1 MYFINLFLFNLIF
14 NSLLLERLFKK
25 DITITEINLINL
37 QNDFLRIGLP
47 YSFSLNYYFVAFFIA
62 FFTAVLVYFS
72 IPKSFK
78 LSSPTEF
85 INELLKIVIIY
96 CFILFGILYLFRLYS
111 FSRGIVIIGIF
122 IYSISL
128 YLFIWSLRLE
138 RYSNKFKLIIS
149 ISALT
154 LLTSIFFFLRQSDDE
169 VISINSITTTT
180 STVFTPGIVQS
191 DCFEWLGSNNYKGC
205 ISGIRINLIQTYNE
219 RITNIVT
226 NNQALYV
233 LLNDGIIINQTDESI
248 FLDVTSKVKVFEDF
262 FESGLF
268 SLAFHPTENY
278 LLVSY
283 SDLDNNL
290 VVEKYFTNSNNN
302 NINNEDP
309 EIVLKIPNSQC
320 CHYSGNIIWSEYFED
335 FILSVGDMEDSNVRL
350 LNSEPFDTTSP
361 RGKVLLINK
370 EISEPELLSLEMN
383 IEPKKNILAYGL
395 RNPWKTSEYKNFL
408 FVPDIGHIQEEELNV
423 LNLDEISNS
432 KNPYL
437 LGWPYFEGTI
447 DNDVKYNEIFLHR
460 NGESESI
467 NKFIEDNSIFP
478 KVYYTHQ
485 APENFRAA
493 LIGGGVIE
501 NSESKYYEHY
511 FFVDYLSNELFSYDF
526 IADELFIFPLGD
538 LNSYITSLVVNPVK
552 NDSIL
557 ISTGSGNL
565 VELELP

>member
-14 NSLLLERLFKK
+14 NSLILERLFRR
-25 DITITEINLINL
+25 DINITEVNLINL
-37 QNDFLRIGLP
+37 QNDFIRVGIP
-47 YSFSLNYYFVAFFIA
+47 YSFSLNSYFVAFFIA
-62 FFTAVLVYFS
+62 FFSTILVYFS
-72 IPKSFK
+72 IPKSFR

-96 CFILFGILYLFRLYS
+96 CFVLFGVLYLFRLYS
-111 FSRGIVIIGIF
+111 FSRGILIAGIF
-122 IYSISL
+122 IYTISL
-128 YLFIWSLRLE
+128 YLFIWFIRLE
-138 RYSNKFKLIIS
+138 KYNNKFKLIIS
-149 ISALT
+149 ITALI
-154 LLTSIFFFLRQSDDE
+154 LLSSVFFFLRQSDDE
-169 VISINSITTTT
+169 IISIDSITTTT

-191 DCFEWLGSNNYKGC
+191 ECFEWLGSNNYEGC
-205 ISGIRINLIQTYNE
+205 ISGVRINLIKTYNE
-219 RITNIVT
+219 RITNIISNKET
-226 NNQALYV
+226 LYV
-233 LLNDGIIINQTDESI
+233 LLNDGLIINHSDESL
-248 FLDVTSKVKVFEDF
+248 FLDLTQKVEVFEDF

-268 SLAFHPTENY
+268 GLAFHPTENY
-278 LLVSY
+278 LIVSY
-283 SDLDNNL
+283 SDIDNNL
-290 VVEKYFTNSNNN
+290 VIEKYFTDSNNN
-302 NINNEDP
+302 IDNKDP

-320 CHYSGNIIWSEYFED
+320 CHYSGNIIWSNYFED

-361 RGKVLLINK
+361 RGKILLINK
-370 EISEPELLSLEMN
+370 EISEPELLSLEKN
-383 IEPKKNILAYGL
+383 REPKKNILAYGL
-395 RNPWKTSEYKNFL
+395 RNPWKTSEYKNYL

-447 DNDVKYNEIFLHR
+447 NNDVKYNEIFLHR
-460 NGESESI
+460 NEKSESI
-467 NKFIEDNSIFP
+467 NEFILENSIFP

-501 NSESKYYEHY
+501 NLESKYYEHY

-526 IADELFIFPLGD
+526 INDELFIFPLGD
-538 LNSYITSLVVNPVK
+538 LNSNITSLVINPVK
-552 NDSIL
+552 KDSIL
-557 ISTGSGNL
+557 IATVSGNL

>member
-1 MYFINLFLFNLIF
+1 MYFLNLFLFNLIF
-14 NSLLLERLFKK
+14 NSLLLERLFKR
-25 DITITEINLINL
+25 DINITEINLINL

-62 FFTAVLVYFS
+62 FFSTILVYFS
-72 IPKSFK
+72 IPKSFR

-96 CFILFGILYLFRLYS
+96 CFVLFGILYLFRLYS
-111 FSRGIVIIGIF
+111 FSRGIVIAGIF
-122 IYSISL
+122 IYTISL
-128 YLFIWSLRLE
+128 YLFIWFLRLD
-138 RYSNKFKLIIS
+138 RYNNKFKLIIS
-149 ISALT
+149 ITALIV
-154 LLTSIFFFLRQSDDE
+154 LSSVFFFLRQSDDE
-169 VISINSITTTT
+169 IISIDSVTTTT
-180 STVFTPGIVQS
+180 STVFTPGIVQN

-205 ISGIRINLIQTYNE
+205 ISGISINLIETYNE

-226 NNQALYV
+226 NDENLYV
-233 LLNDGIIINQTDESI
+233 LLNDGIIINQSDGSL
-248 FLDVTSKVKVFEDF
+248 FLDLTSKVKVFEDF

-268 SLAFHPTENY
+268 SLAFHPTENH
-278 LLVSY
+278 LIVSY
-283 SDLDNNL
+283 SDIDNNL

-302 NINNEDP
+302 INNKDP

-320 CHYSGNIIWSEYFED
+320 CHYSGNIIWSKYFQD

-370 EISEPELLSLEMN
+370 EISEPELLSLENN

-447 DNDVKYNEIFLHR
+447 NNEVKYNEIFLHR

-467 NKFIEDNSIFP
+467 NKFILENSIFP

-501 NSESKYYEHY
+501 NLESKYYEHY

-538 LNSYITSLVVNPVK
+538 LNSYITSLVINPVK

-557 ISTGSGNL
+557 IATGSGNL
-565 VELELP
+565 FELELP